1 MWSLKRGITMKN
13 VVITIARHF
22 GSGGKTIGKMLSED
36 LGISYYEHEIIE
48 MASEESGIA
57 EELFNQAD
65 EKLKRTPLFFGKS
78 HSGEYK
84 GKLIAPDSDEF
95 VSDHNLFNY
104 QAKIIREL
112 ADKESCIIVGRCAD
126 SVLESYPNVIS
137 VFIRANHPERVKRIM
152 ERQNI
157 SAKEAETLIKK
168 MDKDRSLYYNFFSD
182 KKWGRAESYDLVLN
196 STALGRE
203 RCVDLICSLMKQL

>member
-1 MWSLKRGITMKN
+1 MTG
-13 VVITIARHF
+13 F
-22 GSGGKTIGKMLSED
+22 GLPMND
-36 LGISYYEHEIIE
+36 
-48 MASEESGIA
+48 M
-57 EELFNQAD
+57 LFNVQ
-65 EKLKRTPLFFGKS
+65 S
-78 HSGEYK
+78 
-84 GKLIAPDSDEF
+84 
-95 VSDHNLFNY
+95 
-104 QAKIIREL
+104 QIIRQL

-137 VFIRANHPERVKRIM
+137 VFIRPNHPERVKRIM

>member
-1 MWSLKRGITMKN
+1 M
-13 VVITIARHF
+13 
-22 GSGGKTIGKMLSED
+22 
-36 LGISYYEHEIIE
+36 
-48 MASEESGIA
+48 
-57 EELFNQAD
+57 
-65 EKLKRTPLFFGKS
+65 
-78 HSGEYK
+78 
-84 GKLIAPDSDEF
+84 
-95 VSDHNLFNY
+95 
-104 QAKIIREL
+104 
-112 ADKESCIIVGRCAD
+112 
-126 SVLESYPNVIS
+126 LESYPNVIS

>member
-1 MWSLKRGITMKN
+1 MTG
-13 VVITIARHF
+13 F
-22 GSGGKTIGKMLSED
+22 GLPMND
-36 LGISYYEHEIIE
+36 
-48 MASEESGIA
+48 M
-57 EELFNQAD
+57 LFNVQ
-65 EKLKRTPLFFGKS
+65 S
-78 HSGEYK
+78 
-84 GKLIAPDSDEF
+84 
-95 VSDHNLFNY
+95 
-104 QAKIIREL
+104 QIIRQL